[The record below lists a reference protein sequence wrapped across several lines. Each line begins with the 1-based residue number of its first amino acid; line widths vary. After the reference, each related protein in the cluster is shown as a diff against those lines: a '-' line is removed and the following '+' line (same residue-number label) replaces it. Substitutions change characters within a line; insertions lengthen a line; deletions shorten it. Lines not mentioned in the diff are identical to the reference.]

1 MLNRFLQ
8 RSEPI
13 SFIILMILMSF
24 FVFFHLGFSDE
35 NGFSWLVSLQTLGT
49 WLFFLLILILFD
61 VNIHKYKLT
70 PLNHFALFI
79 FIILMGIF
87 PKMLI
92 FNKYTI
98 SFLLIL
104 ISFYSIFNLRF
115 KEDDKLK
122 LFNSAFV
129 LGIAYLVYPNIFIF
143 LLIIYIG
150 YFVYLKIIDKRL
162 LIPIIA
168 FFTPIFLTFT
178 YFYLSDGIN
187 NFHNLIEINLDFNKV
202 WLDDKIFVIPFAILI
217 SILLAI
223 TLKSMTIS
231 AFSQLETERNYKIII
246 AFFLMTV
253 LLILLDSKNIQN
265 EVIYL
270 FFPASILIGNGLIR
284 IKREW
289 LLELILYLLLLF
301 PMIMLFL

>member
-24 FVFFHLGFSDE
+24 FVFFHLGFSDA
-35 NGFSWLVSLQTLGT
+35 NGLSWLVSLQTLGT

-61 VNIHKYKLT
+61 VNIQKYKLT

-87 PKMLI
+87 PKVLT

-122 LFNSAFV
+122 LFNSGFV
-129 LGIAYLVYPNIFIF
+129 FGIAYLVYPNIFIF

-162 LIPIIA
+162 LIPILA

-178 YFYLSDGIN
+178 YFYLIDGIN